1 MAEPTTGERCRVPDQ
16 VLDLVCAEVVGAVGT
31 PDSVLELWSE
41 RGQMLPRA
49 MEALQPR
56 RAQALFSS
64 PSAVPA
70 APPSV
75 PNLRIGTIDNQPE
88 PAQVVL
94 GVPPWR
100 WAPSSVTLSTCG
112 GPVPLCDDPANV
124 TLLRACVTMP
134 ESGIATAIVGLGFL
148 GRRGDATVAA
158 NLWRFGIRITRLVEL
173 DRGLFRPTSGPGRVL
188 VVLRPESSP
197 AVRAR

>member
-1 MAEPTTGERCRVPDQ
+1 VGEPTTGERCRVPDE
-16 VLDLVCAEVVGAVGT
+16 VLDLVCAEVVAAVGA

-64 PSAVPA
+64 ASAVPA
-70 APPSV
+70 AQPSV
-75 PNLRIGTIDNQPE
+75 PNMCIGTIENQPE

-100 WAPSSVTLSTCG
+100 WAPSPVTLSSCD
-112 GPVPLCDDPANV
+112 GPVPLCDDPANI

-134 ESGIATAIVGLGFL
+134 ASGIAIAIVGLGFL
-148 GRRGDATVAA
+148 GRRGGATVAA
-158 NLWRFGIRITRLVEL
+158 NLWRFGVHITRVVEL
-173 DRGLFRPTSGPGRVL
+173 DRGLCRPASGAGRVL
-188 VVLRPESSP
+188 VVLRPESSS
-197 AVRAR
+197 AVQAR